1 MSLPAGTTLGPY
13 EIVGAL
19 GSGGMGEVYR
29 ARDPRLARDVA
40 IKTLPQAVTG
50 DPDRVAR
57 FRREAQVLAALNHP
71 HIASIYGIE
80 ELDATSQFL
89 VLELVEG
96 ETLAGT
102 LTTGRLAVERALT
115 IARQIADALEAAH
128 AKGIVHRDLKPANI
142 GLTPD
147 GVVKV
152 LDFGI
157 AKTLAPEATDAAP
170 TMAGVTRAGVV
181 VGTAA
186 YMSPEQARG
195 LPVDERTDI
204 WAFGCLLYEMLTGR
218 RAFDGQT
225 ASDVMVAVLDRQP
238 DWTTLPPTTSPRI
251 QWLVKRC
258 LAKDPKQRLHAIADG
273 RIEIDEALSQP
284 DVATAATTRV
294 SARERVAVAVAA
306 VSLLAL
312 IATVA
317 WNSGYSRDAP
327 AAALPSHI
335 ASMVLPDDLRPAGPS
350 AGRFALSPDGRQL
363 AIVAADSAGTSR
375 LYLRRLDSR
384 APQPLGGTEGA
395 SFPFWSPDSRFV
407 AFLAQGKL
415 KKVVATGGDVV
426 TLADAAFGATGAWN
440 HEDVILFTPRGNAPL
455 FRVSASSGTP
465 VEATRLVA
473 ETGDVQHS
481 FPSFLPDGRHFLFFV
496 VGGKAGQIAPRGVYL
511 GSLDGSTP
519 IRPLVEGATNSQY
532 ANGHLIFL
540 RGGVLYAQP
549 FDVERLQVNGEAQPL
564 VTQVQTID
572 RSVSDVTGAFTVSQT
587 GVLAYQSESR
597 FLTQL
602 TWFDRQGNRLN
613 TIGDRGD
620 YTDVA
625 IAPDGSR
632 VATSVMNP
640 ADATRDVWTFDVAR
654 GLGER
659 LTFGPE
665 DDFAPNWSS
674 DGSRLFFSSRRGGG
688 IHLYE
693 KPSRGSMAET
703 LVREDDLGKFNPSPS
718 PDGQYLVYV
727 AGGGIIAR
735 SDIWVVSRSG
745 DAAARPFIETPFI
758 ESQPQFSPDGRL
770 VAFMSNKSGRPEVY
784 VVPFPRGDPETL
796 VSAAGGSLARWNRN
810 NRELFYVALDGTL
823 TVVDVQGSGEQL
835 DIGPPRPLFP
845 IRSRGARLDAFSY
858 DVAPTGDRI
867 LVNAFVEEQSPPIT
881 MMVNWPPT
889 K

>member
-1 MSLPAGTTLGPY
+1 MSLPVGTTVGPY
-13 EIVGAL
+13 RITGAL

-40 IKTLPQAVTG
+40 IKALPQEFTG

-57 FRREAQVLAALNHP
+57 FQREAQVLASLNHP

-80 ELDATSQFL
+80 EIDGSSRFL

-102 LTTGRLAVERALT
+102 MTAGPVAVDRALSM
-115 IARQIADALEAAH
+115 ARQIADALEAAH

-142 GLTPD
+142 GLTRD

-157 AKTLAPEATDAAP
+157 AKTLAPEDTESAP
-170 TMAGVTRAGVV
+170 TKASVTRAGVV

-195 LPVDERTDI
+195 LPIDKRTDI

-225 ASDVMVAVLDRQP
+225 TSDVMVAVLERQP
-238 DWTTLPPTTSPRI
+238 EWTALPSTTSPRI
-251 QWLVKRC
+251 RSLLKRC
-258 LAKDPKQRLHAIADG
+258 LAKDPSQRLHDIADA

-284 DVATAATTRV
+284 EDATAMT
-294 SARERVAVAVAA
+294 ARLSPREKVAWAVAA

-312 IATVA
+312 MATVA
-317 WNSGYSRDAP
+317 WNRADSRNAP
-327 AAALPSHI
+327 AAALPTHT
-335 ASMVLPDDLRPAGPS
+335 ASILLPDDLRPAGPS

-375 LYLRRLDSR
+375 LYIRRLDSR
-384 APQPLGGTEGA
+384 TAQPLGGTEGA
-395 SFPFWSPDSRFV
+395 AFPFWSPDSRFV

-415 KKVVATGGDVV
+415 KKIAVSGGDVV

-440 HEDVILFTPRGNAPL
+440 QDEVILFTPRGNAPL

-465 VEATRLVA
+465 VEATTLVEDA
-473 ETGDVQHS
+473 GDVQHS
-481 FPSFLPDGRHFLFFV
+481 FPFFLPDGRHFLFFV
-496 VGGKAGQIAPRGVYL
+496 VGGKAGQIAPRGVYM
-511 GSLDGSTP
+511 GSLDRSTP
-519 IRPLVEGATNSQY
+519 IRPLIEGATNSQY

-540 RGGVLYAQP
+540 RGGVLFAQP
-549 FDVERLQVNGEAQPL
+549 FDVERLQLHGDAQTL
-564 VTQVQTID
+564 VAQVQMLD

-587 GVLAYQSESR
+587 GVLAYQSDSR

-602 TWFDRQGNRLN
+602 TWFDRQGNRLS
-613 TIGDRGD
+613 TIGERGD

-625 IAPDGSR
+625 LARDGSR

-640 ADATRDVWTFDVAR
+640 AHATRDLWTFDVAR

-665 DDFAPNWSS
+665 DDFGPNWSP
-674 DGSRLFFSSRRGGG
+674 DGSRMFFSSRRAGS

-693 KPSRGSMAET
+693 KPSRGSVAET
-703 LVREDDLGKFNPSPS
+703 LVREDDLGKFNPHPS
-718 PDGQYLVYV
+718 PDGQHLVYV
-727 AGGGIIAR
+727 AGGGIIAQR
-735 SDIWVVSRSG
+735 C
-745 DAAARPFIETPFI
+745 
-758 ESQPQFSPDGRL
+758 L
-770 VAFMSNKSGRPEVY
+770 
-784 VVPFPRGDPETL
+784 
-796 VSAAGGSLARWNRN
+796 GG
-810 NRELFYVALDGTL
+810 VALG
-823 TVVDVQGSGEQL
+823 
-835 DIGPPRPLFP
+835 
-845 IRSRGARLDAFSY
+845 
-858 DVAPTGDRI
+858 
-867 LVNAFVEEQSPPIT
+867 
-881 MMVNWPPT
+881 
-889 K
+889 